1 MVSECA
7 CRGSG
12 LTSKNAREKDEF
24 DDEGVA
30 CRMSIDPFRVAA
42 PLARLHA
49 TLRPNSLRTFA
60 E

>member
-1 MVSECA
+1 LVSSSA

-24 DDEGVA
+24 DEEGVA
-30 CRMSIDPFRVAA
+30 CLMSIDPFRVAA
-42 PLARLHA
+42 PSARLNA